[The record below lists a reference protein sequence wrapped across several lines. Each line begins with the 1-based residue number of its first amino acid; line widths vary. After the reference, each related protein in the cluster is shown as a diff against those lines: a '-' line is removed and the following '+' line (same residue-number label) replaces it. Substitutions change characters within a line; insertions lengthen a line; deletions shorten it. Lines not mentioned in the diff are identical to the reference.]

1 MDQMIPAIKD
11 ACMQRREDGLMA
23 QLGRFA
29 DEKESEIEQICNANH
44 QGFVL
49 SVKQVLNV
57 REDTLKLTTE
67 ILNLNT
73 SIHRSTENL
82 ASKKKAL
89 VDSRGTRQNIDE
101 ATQALRLSL
110 EVLGLANQVHELLHA
125 KKHYAALR
133 TLDELHNVHLKE
145 VIQYDVAN
153 MIQKSVPAMK
163 NMVKEAV
170 MTDLNHWLYQIR
182 ETSRLLGQVAFDQTE
197 LRRRRQKERAEKS
210 KFFEV
215 FKLNSAVELVLDERE
230 EFNILENENVIIDF
244 TPLNECLH
252 IHEALDLR
260 DDFRVEYSN
269 VRRQQKDLLLPTSI
283 SFKDDDISGLAQILE
298 EIAGFAIIERATISR
313 TINFR
318 SASDVSVDLY

>member
-1 MDQMIPAIKD
+1 
-11 ACMQRREDGLMA
+11 
-23 QLGRFA
+23 
-29 DEKESEIEQICNANH
+29 
-44 QGFVL
+44 
-49 SVKQVLNV
+49 
-57 REDTLKLTTE
+57 
-67 ILNLNT
+67 
-73 SIHRSTENL
+73 
-82 ASKKKAL
+82 
-89 VDSRGTRQNIDE
+89 
-101 ATQALRLSL
+101 
-110 EVLGLANQVHELLHA
+110 
-125 KKHYAALR
+125 
-133 TLDELHNVHLKE
+133 
-145 VIQYDVAN
+145 

-283 SFKDDDISGLAQILE
+283 SFKDDDISGLAQVLE

-318 SASDVSVDLY
+318 SASDVSVDICANPFRKLNKSRWMSSGTLCARRH